1 MAGKNSTQ
9 TQQQSPKCASTPNV
23 QQQHTPT
30 QRRAES
36 PVPPEP
42 SHNLSFGSD
51 TSDLDLGDRHPLA
64 PDTAELARTVEQ
76 LRQRLGAVEA
86 QARLQS
92 ADIIS
97 NKVGVARANA
107 ELINIREQ
115 LDVTTAMH
123 NKLFD
128 TVAVLAST
136 VSNHG
141 DYINQK
147 LTQKHDI
154 QQELID
160 IKAMLKSYMSEGGDS
175 RPVRQSL
182 EHGAGAISAELA
194 GPDTPPPAQNR
205 PQRKFD
211 KAHPTERA
219 LRITGL
225 HQLAYRLGVW
235 ADTVEEAVDKI
246 IQATAG
252 EQLSYADIEAQT
264 DSPHKNN

>member
-1 MAGKNSTQ
+1 M
-9 TQQQSPKCASTPNV
+9 

-182 EHGAGAISAELA
+182 EHGAGAISAELT
-194 GPDTPPPAQNR
+194 GPDTPPHTTGHSANLTR
-205 PQRKFD
+205 P
-211 KAHPTERA
+211 T
-219 LRITGL
+219 
-225 HQLAYRLGVW
+225 QLNVPCG
-235 ADTVEEAVDKI
+235 
-246 IQATAG
+246 
-252 EQLSYADIEAQT
+252 
-264 DSPHKNN
+264 